1 MDPPVDGFAKKS
13 RHDLASRRQGQQ
25 AQLGARCPWRGVQ
38 PKWMITAAKLAKN
51 DRVNRM
57 LKALWLKVCSIEA
70 P

>member
-1 MDPPVDGFAKKS
+1 VS
-13 RHDLASRRQGQQ
+13 
-25 AQLGARCPWRGVQ
+25 WREGIH

-51 DRVNRM
+51 DRVKRM